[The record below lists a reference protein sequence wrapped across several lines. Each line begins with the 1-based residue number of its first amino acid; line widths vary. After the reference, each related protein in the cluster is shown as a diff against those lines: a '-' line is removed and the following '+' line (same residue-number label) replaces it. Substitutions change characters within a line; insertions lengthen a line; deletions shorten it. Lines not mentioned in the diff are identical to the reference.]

1 MGEVGVT
8 PVFFTEIQCVTVGGF
23 MTVETYQKKCAR
35 LNIHIPAIDE
45 YFG

>member
-1 MGEVGVT
+1 MRAVGDT